1 MKTQPA
7 GVGARYAG
15 AAMFGFVMLVVL
27 CLLPSLASAN
37 PPEYSSVVSEAIGA
51 QEAGDYARAR
61 ALFAQAH
68 ALDPSARTLRGLG
81 VAAFQD
87 GDFVE
92 AVLDLSAALAHP
104 NKPLEGELRA
114 NIVALLD
121 VARASVASYRV
132 ESTPREATL
141 LVDDRAPTLDV
152 EGKLLL
158 APGLHTV
165 TLSAPG
171 YAEQRIE
178 LEARAGTH
186 ENVRAVLAAATQVSP
201 LASDLSVVAPSA
213 PPEPLPITGP
223 IDEDGRT
230 PRLRRAMWTS
240 AAAGGAFAVTAG
252 VMSLIGYLRA
262 RSIEEKC
269 GEECEEALIAR
280 ETEKANLKQ
289 LARGVNVTGA
299 IAIAG
304 LGASLGLWLWQR
316 PSAGTGARVSLTGQ
330 ELSYSLRF

>member
-1 MKTQPA
+1 
-7 GVGARYAG
+7 
-15 AAMFGFVMLVVL
+15 MFGVVVLLVL
-27 CLLPSLASAN
+27 CLIPNLASAN

-61 ALFAQAH
+61 ALFAEAH

-104 NKPLEGELRA
+104 NKPLEGDLRA

-121 VARASVASYRV
+121 VARSSVASYRV

-141 LVDDRAPTLDV
+141 LVDDHAPTLDA
-152 EGKLLL
+152 EGKVLL
-158 APGLHTV
+158 APGLHTL

-186 ENVRAVLAAATQVSP
+186 ENVRAVLAAATPVSP
-201 LASDLSVVAPSA
+201 PANDLSVVAPSP
-213 PPEPLPITGP
+213 PPEPLPVTGP
-223 IDEDGRT
+223 IDEDRRR

-240 AAAGGAFAVTAG
+240 VAVGGAFTLSAG

-262 RSIEEKC
+262 RAIEDKC
-269 GEECEEALIAR
+269 GKECEDTLISR
-280 ETEKANLKQ
+280 ETDKANLKQ
-289 LARGVNVTGA
+289 LARAVDVTGA
-299 IAIAG
+299 LAIAG

-316 PSAGTGARVSLTGQ
+316 PSAGTSTSARVSLTGP
-330 ELSYSLRF
+330 ELSYSVRF